1 MSPRTSPGAVV
12 DEDRVWLTLDEAAE
26 KLSIARE
33 SVRKMARRKRWA
45 KLGGNDGLVRIG
57 VPVDR
62 LSRVP
67 GQDPGK
73 IPGQDPGPLPG
84 RVPGQD
90 QEGAAAP
97 APEGDPPLLVL
108 RFMERLETAQGELV
122 ETTKRL
128 GAAEARVSML
138 EGQLDALRQD
148 RDALRQERD
157 RWASMAEELARRPK
171 SLWGWFRRSA

>member
-1 MSPRTSPGAVV
+1 MSPRTSPRAAL
-12 DEDRVWLTLDEAAE
+12 DDDCEWLTLDEAAQR
-26 KLSIARE
+26 LGISRE
-33 SVRKMARRKRWA
+33 SVRKMARRKCWA

-84 RVPGQD
+84 CVPGQD

-108 RFMERLETAQGELV
+108 RVCPGTSCGI
-122 ETTKRL
+122 
-128 GAAEARVSML
+128 AE
-138 EGQLDALRQD
+138 
-148 RDALRQERD
+148 
-157 RWASMAEELARRPK
+157 P
-171 SLWGWFRRSA
+171 